1 MEDMH
6 FIYRYSPK
14 SLFARFMM
22 IIIVPVLLFQ
32 FFTVYIFY
40 QRHWSNVV
48 SQTSQLISNNISVL
62 IYLSKDQSKELICTI
77 ASKFNIKYTQSPKD
91 LDQISNNITTREL
104 NILYEVLSSRFKNVK
119 VIENENEATIFI
131 KENEQTFKFK
141 ISAKPLVNPTT
152 YVFVL
157 WLLFLN
163 LAVIITSV
171 FFAKNQ
177 IRSILELAKA
187 ADNFGK
193 GIKNHFKPAG
203 ASEIRLAGFAFIKMR
218 ERIENQIKK
227 HTKMLAMISHDLK
240 TPLTRLK
247 LQLEL
252 LPDEKHAHA
261 MQDDI
266 NSMAQMIDSYLNFAR
281 GELTEELIEIDLSAF
296 IRDYVILQRYPALK
310 ILLGKIE
317 NNTNAQIDIKN
328 FTRVLDNIISNSSKY
343 ATKVQISVYKS
354 ENSINIDI
362 EDNGQGVDDNEKELI
377 LKPFYR
383 SDKSRH
389 LDKEGNV
396 GLGLAIAKEIIKEHG
411 GYIKILDSKTFGGLM
426 VKIILKSVANNY
438 IP

>member
-1 MEDMH
+1 MH
-6 FIYRYSPK
+6 FIFKYAPK
-14 SLFARFMM
+14 SLLARFML
-22 IIIVPVLLFQ
+22 IIIIPVLLFQ

-48 SQTSQLISNNISVL
+48 SHTSQLISNNIAVL
-62 IYLSKDQSKELICTI
+62 IYLSKTQSNDTLLQV
-77 ASKFNIKYTQSPKD
+77 ASKFNIDFKIGKNYE
-91 LDQISNNITTREL
+91 QIIPHIETREL
-104 NILYEVLSSRFKNVK
+104 NILDDVLSVRFKNVK
-119 VIENENEATIFI
+119 IVENESDVDVFI
-131 KENEQTFKFK
+131 KDNQESFNFK

-193 GIKNHFKPAG
+193 GIKNEFKPAG
-203 ASEIRLAGFAFIKMR
+203 ADEIRLAGFAFIKMR
-218 ERIENQIKK
+218 ERIDSQIRK

-247 LQLEL
+247 LQLAL
-252 LPDEKHAHA
+252 LASDKIAQE
-261 MQDDI
+261 MNDDI

-281 GELTEELIEIDLSAF
+281 GELTDEKVETDLSIL
-296 IRDYVILQRYPALK
+296 IRDYVAYQNYPNLK
-310 ILLGKIE
+310 IVFGKME
-317 NNTNAQIDIKN
+317 NNTNAKIDIKN
-328 FTRVLDNIISNSSKY
+328 FNRVLDNIISNSSKY
-343 ATKVQISVYKS
+343 AKKVQISLYKAQ
-354 ENSINIDI
+354 NTINIDI
-362 EDNGQGVDDNEKELI
+362 EDNGKGVEDNEKELI

-389 LDKEGNV
+389 LGKEGNV
-396 GLGLAIAKEIIKEHG
+396 GLGLAIAKEIIKEHS
-411 GYIKILDSKTFGGLM
+411 GYIKILDSKALGGLM
-426 VKIILKSVANNY
+426 VRITLKQS
-438 IP
+438 